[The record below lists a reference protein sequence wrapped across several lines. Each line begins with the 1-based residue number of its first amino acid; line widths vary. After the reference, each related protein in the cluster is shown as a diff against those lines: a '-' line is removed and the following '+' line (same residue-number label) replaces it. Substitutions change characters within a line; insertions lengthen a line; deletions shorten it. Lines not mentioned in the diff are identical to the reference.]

1 MDSKVVIVIKTSKEV
16 EMEVNGEKQKHL
28 FDFEFSMPYGAPLK
42 TANDAL
48 YDFLE
53 EIVKKAKE
61 SMERQAREKEL
72 SSTENGQE
80 TSNEEAV
87 S

>member
-1 MDSKVVIVIKTSKEV
+1 MDSKAVIVISTKKEA
-16 EMEVNGEKQKHL
+16 ELEVNGEKQKHL
-28 FDFEFSMPYGAPLK
+28 LEFEFSMPFGAPLK

-61 SMERQAREKEL
+61 SMERQTKEKE
-72 SSTENGQE
+72 SASVENGQE
-80 TSNEEAV
+80 PKEDEVVA
-87 S
+87 